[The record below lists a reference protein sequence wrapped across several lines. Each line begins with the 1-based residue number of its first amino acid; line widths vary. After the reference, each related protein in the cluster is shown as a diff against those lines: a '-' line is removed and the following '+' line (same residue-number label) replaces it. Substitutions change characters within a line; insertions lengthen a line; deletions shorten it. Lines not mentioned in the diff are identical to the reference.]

1 MTELKTLKGLDL
13 KERDFI
19 GENATMKMFH
29 GLVTIEE
36 LKQEAIKWVKEMS
49 KINGICYST
58 DQFIKHFF
66 NLTEEDLK

>member
-36 LKQEAIKWVKEMS
+36 LKQEAIKWISSS
-49 KINGICYST
+49 KAQLSARA
-58 DQFIKHFF
+58 FIIEFF